1 MNNYLLFCSLISFF
15 YGIHINNL
23 LQYYIFQHSYADQRN
38 VLVFKTH
45 SIKPILDECNIT
57 LIN

>member
-1 MNNYLLFCSLISFF
+1 MNNCLLFLTLTSFF
-15 YGIHINNL
+15 YGIPIGNL
-23 LQYYIFQHSYADQRN
+23 LQYYIFQYSYADQRKF
-38 VLVFKTH
+38 LFFKTD